1 MDFKYK
7 LIGKITDKFN
17 LEFKDCVVN
26 LSDILNKS
34 NEVFKN
40 IYPEIKVE
48 NEILDYKYV
57 SGNKFK
63 RSSKIE
69 KPKVLIPIFQGTTG
83 ESDFERSFKKEGCE
97 VETFV
102 INMENKTSF
111 ENSLNDFCN
120 KLKTANILGL
130 ASGRIMGDEPY
141 GSGTL
146 IEEIF
151 KRDAVKREI
160 NSLINEREG
169 LILGVGGGF
178 AGLVKSGL
186 IEFDEVK
193 KAENITLASNY
204 KNIYISSM
212 ADFKVVSNNS
222 CWLNDEIVEGV
233 FTAPLSTGYGKLMFK
248 DIEKLKANGQ
258 VAVLYDEK
266 NETDSYGGVVALTS
280 PSGKVFGCL
289 PSIDRMDDNLY
300 KNVTVK
306 GLSKIIKSGVE
317 YFKN

>member
-1 MDFKYK
+1 MKISDENLSSLDFKYK

-17 LEFKDCVVN
+17 LEFKDCIVN

-120 KLKTANILGL
+120 KLKKI
-130 ASGRIMGDEPY
+130 GR
-141 GSGTL
+141 
-146 IEEIF
+146 
-151 KRDAVKREI
+151 AHV
-160 NSLINEREG
+160 
-169 LILGVGGGF
+169 
-178 AGLVKSGL
+178 
-186 IEFDEVK
+186 
-193 KAENITLASNY
+193 
-204 KNIYISSM
+204 
-212 ADFKVVSNNS
+212 
-222 CWLNDEIVEGV
+222 
-233 FTAPLSTGYGKLMFK
+233 
-248 DIEKLKANGQ
+248 
-258 VAVLYDEK
+258 
-266 NETDSYGGVVALTS
+266 
-280 PSGKVFGCL
+280 
-289 PSIDRMDDNLY
+289 
-300 KNVTVK
+300 
-306 GLSKIIKSGVE
+306 
-317 YFKN
+317 